1 MKRLY
6 LQLGLSLIL
15 LSGCSQFNSYVKKVP
30 FINDNDQNGS
40 EQIKETEKKSQPKN
54 TDNPSSNEKDPTL
67 NNEMSLEAGYFNQI
81 EQVNGKNI
89 IKNPL
94 NVLALVNKQYAL
106 PDGYL
111 PNDLVRPNVMFSFG
125 NQDIEKSYMRKEA
138 AQALEKMFLD
148 AQSSGL
154 TLQAVSGYR
163 SFERQVALF
172 DAEVSRVGRDL
183 AVQAVAV
190 PGNSEHQTGLAMDI
204 SSESA
209 NLNLSEQFESTEEG
223 KWLAANAHRFG
234 FILRYPKGKE
244 AITGY
249 QYEPW
254 HFRYVGEKAAKLI
267 FKKNMTLEEYFEV
280 VKKI

>member
-106 PDGYL
+106 PDGYI